1 MTDWYKI
8 KRVLIWQGWVEKI
21 VRPSVPATAISLDKS
36 SITLT
41 TVGQTEQLTA
51 TLTPADST
59 STVSWT
65 SSNTS
70 IATVSSTG
78 LVTCVTPW
86 TCTITATTDN
96 WLTATCSVTNYIIS
110 SYTIS
115 SIPTSDTNKYI
126 NVAKSWYTIQSV
138 KFNFSTKWYG
148 TFVHISSNNSNSS
161 RYWVACWYN
170 TSGYTWDS
178 CAIRWRLNGASDS
191 WYRNVTPYNGQQ
203 QNTIEF
209 LISRNG
215 NCYITVNWTKTSY
228 TASSSELNI
237 IQTIM
242 NLSNMNCYASQNGA
256 NLSWNKVDIEVAYS

>member
-8 KRVLIWQGWVEKI
+8 KKVRIRQNGVEKI
-21 VRPSVPATAISLDKS
+21 VRPPVPATAISLDKS
-36 SITLT
+36 SIKLT
-41 TVGQTEQLTA
+41 TVGQTSQITA

-70 IATVSSTG
+70 IATVSSTW

-126 NVAKSWYTIQSV
+126 NVARSWYTIQSV
-138 KFNFSTKWYG
+138 KFNFSTQWNW
-148 TFVHISSNNSNSS
+148 TFVHISSNNSTSY

-170 TSGYTWDS
+170 TSQTYWDS
-178 CAIRWRLNGASDS
+178 CAIRWRLWGSET
-191 WYRNVTPYNGQQ
+191 WYRNITPFDRQQ
-203 QNTIEF
+203 QNTVEF
-209 LISRNG
+209 FISRNG

-228 TASSSELNI
+228 TASSSELNV

-242 NLSNMNCYASQNGA
+242 NLSNMNCYASQDGA

>member
-8 KRVLIWQGWVEKI
+8 KRVRIRKNWVEKQI
-21 VRPSVPATAISLDKS
+21 RPTVPATAISLDKS
-36 SITLT
+36 SISLT
-41 TVGQTEQLTA
+41 TAWQTSQITA

-59 STVSWT
+59 SSITWS

-70 IATVSSTG
+70 IATVSSTW

-86 TCTITATTDN
+86 NCTITATTDN
-96 WLTATCSVTNYIIS
+96 WLTATCWVTNYTIS
-110 SYTIS
+110 NYTIS
-115 SIPTSDTNKYI
+115 SIPTSDTNVYI
-126 NVAKSWYTIQSV
+126 NVARSWYTIQRV

-170 TSGYTWDS
+170 TSGYPWDS
-178 CAIRWRLNGASDS
+178 CAIRWRLWGSDTF
-191 WYRNVTPYNGQQ
+191 YRQEWPYNWNQY
-203 QNTIEF
+203 NTVEF
-209 LISRNG
+209 LISRDG
-215 NCYITVNWTKTSY
+215 NCYISINWTKTSY
-228 TASSSELNI
+228 TAWSSELNI

-242 NLSNMNCYASQNGA
+242 NLSNMNCYASQDGA